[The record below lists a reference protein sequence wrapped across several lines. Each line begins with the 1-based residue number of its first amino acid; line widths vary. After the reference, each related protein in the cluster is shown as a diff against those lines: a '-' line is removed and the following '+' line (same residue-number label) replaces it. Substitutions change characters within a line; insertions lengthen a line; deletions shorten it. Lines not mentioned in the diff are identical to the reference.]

1 MKKALCP
8 LCNKRRARRACPA
21 LNQDICAICCGT
33 KRITEID
40 CPKNCTY
47 LQSASTHPP
56 AIVQRQQQRDLRFL
70 LPVFGGLTEP
80 QHQILFLLQT
90 FLVAGHHNVQ
100 SISDRD
106 IEEAARAL
114 AKTYETAD
122 RGIVYE
128 HTATGVNAQRLA
140 IEFKGMLQSK
150 QAEGL
155 RLSDRNLATAF
166 RRLETAAK
174 DAENAV
180 TDDRNDRAYLEL
192 LKRMLKE
199 TSDTGNNSEAP
210 TTNPTTKSGLIVT
223 GE

>member
-1 MKKALCP
+1 MKKSLCP
-8 LCNKRRARRACPA
+8 LCNKRRARRVCPA

-47 LQSASTHPP
+47 LQSANAHPP

-70 LPVFGGLTEP
+70 LPVFRGLTER

-90 FLVAGHHNVQ
+90 FLVTGNHNVQ
-100 SISDRD
+100 SIDDSD

-114 AKTYETAD
+114 ANTYETAD
-122 RGIVYE
+122 RGIVYD
-128 HTATGVNAQRLA
+128 HSATGVNAQRLA
-140 IEFKGMLQSK
+140 IEFKNMLQSK
-150 QAEGL
+150 QSEGL
-155 RLSDRNLATAF
+155 RLSDRDLAAAF
-166 RRLETAAK
+166 RRLEAAAK
-174 DAENAV
+174 DAEKALA
-180 TDDRNDRAYLEL
+180 DDRNDRAYLDL

-199 TSDTGNNSEAP
+199 SLDTANSPDDP
-210 TTNPTTKSGLIVT
+210 TKDTTTKSGLIVT

>member
-1 MKKALCP
+1 MKKPLCP
-8 LCNKRRARRACPA
+8 LCNKRRARRVCPA

-47 LQSASTHPP
+47 LQSANAHPP

-70 LPVFGGLTEP
+70 LPVFRGLTER

-90 FLVAGHHNVQ
+90 FLVTGNHNVQ
-100 SISDRD
+100 SIDDGD

-114 AKTYETAD
+114 ANTYETAD
-122 RGIVYE
+122 RGIVYD
-128 HTATGVNAQRLA
+128 HSATGVNAQRLA
-140 IEFKGMLQSK
+140 IEFKNMLQSK
-150 QAEGL
+150 QSEGL
-155 RLSDRNLATAF
+155 RLSDRDLAAAF
-166 RRLETAAK
+166 RRLEAAAK
-174 DAENAV
+174 DAEKALA
-180 TDDRNDRAYLEL
+180 DDRNDRAYLEL

-199 TSDTGNNSEAP
+199 SLGTENSSDNP
-210 TTNPTTKSGLIVT
+210 TNDTTTKSGLIVT